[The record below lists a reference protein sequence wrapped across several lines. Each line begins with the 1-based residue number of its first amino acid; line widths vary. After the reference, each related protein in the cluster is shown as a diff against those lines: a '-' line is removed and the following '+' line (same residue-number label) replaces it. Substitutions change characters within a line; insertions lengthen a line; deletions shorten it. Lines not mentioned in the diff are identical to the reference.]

1 MVLEVSNDGGGL
13 YTVLGTFTG
22 IVGANAGSRSYD
34 LSSFISADTV
44 IRFRVSS
51 MYGATDEFFSA
62 DNVQIAFASSGLT
75 TANVRDEFN
84 IADFSNNNGTAGW
97 SNAWIETDP
106 EAGGAG
112 AAAGQVQVFDGGL
125 RLDDS
130 PDTGGMPSAARQANL
145 TGAVGAVFTFDFHTT
160 SGVDPD
166 DTIAVEVSANGGA
179 SFTPLETIGGFS
191 GAVWSSRSYDIS
203 NFISANTTIRFRV
216 ASSYGATDEYFYADN
231 VQIQYNLAGLPT
243 VQVTSVLTAQQ
254 AQVYGGDLIDV
265 NMTLSA
271 SQDVAGVVPS
281 ALAVQGTNGVGA
293 TLVSGPTPASA
304 SVGAAGR
311 TYTWVYRATDVGL
324 SGALTFGGNASGSG
338 TTWPWA
344 HTGSIS
350 VDPVPPVPVTPP
362 PDPLFVTWAPD
373 FGSADSTSNPLAAD
387 FNSTA
392 IAVGKKVWFNAVI
405 KPSGLG
411 TAPVKIRF
419 FDAKIRF
426 TAGGLPYEIAVPEGT
441 VWYSPTAASATTTFN
456 SVTGTWLTTVP
467 SSYTSEAF
475 VAGAVFSVTTAL
487 PASIKDVTWSGRF
500 TSDKPGVSVKWKWG
514 AAVYSNFKTTYQTL
528 GVKPINDDKL
538 NPYVNKDKA
547 GSPENSKTYVV
558 GGARGNGGTDYT
570 GSWCGEKS
578 AMLTF
583 NARDALV
590 DSPSGPDGV
599 FAYGS
604 NVFESLARFEPE
616 ISPGYAIQK
625 VEAVLQA
632 YVPAPLSHDFK
643 LKLYVGGS
651 SKDASVKREFF
662 NANVGPLKAGPI
674 YIDLTSLRTWQ
685 WADFENGLELV
696 IDQSALSATEL
707 VYYDAV
713 GLRVTS
719 VPGTDATGGKQPTSL
734 PKAAI
739 DLSKLKSAFQRA
751 VRATDVWN
759 ETPAYVQGQ
768 GVTVAVV
775 DSGVFKSK
783 DLKNG
788 RILANVNFNPGFHD
802 GTDAYGHGTFV
813 ATAIAGDGSA
823 SKGEYMGVAPK
834 TNILNVRVSNDQ
846 GASTVSG
853 VVEAL
858 QWVYENRAAYNIRV
872 VNLSLNATVAESYLT
887 SPLCAAV
894 EILWFNGIVVV
905 VSAGNSG
912 TATLYPPANDPFV
925 ITVGAADD
933 KGTASLADDV
943 MASFSAYGSV
953 ESGGGKPDLVAP
965 GRNIIAYLPRNNHL
979 QISEDHSSNRV
990 DPDYFRM
997 SGTSMS
1003 APIVSGAVALLLQDE
1018 PNLTPDQVKYRL
1030 KATANK
1036 TWPGYDVER
1045 AGAGYLDIYAAVKG
1059 TTTQSANTGIAAS
1072 QLLWTGSTPPVW
1084 DSVQWGT
1091 VQWGSVQWGSLCNGA
1106 VCNGVP
1112 CSGAVTTGDRSR
1124 HARAAIIARA
1134 ALYGLMVCSGLIVF
1148 TQPSRNLH
1156 SRASRSSV

>member
-1 MVLEVSNDGGGL
+1 MNEDVERIRQSVNWGGRVKRLNLLVVMALMLSLVMPLAAPLAQSSARVQPLLLELAAQQPDQVVSVIVQKTVKDDRVEQAVGTLGGKITKDLHIINAFAAVMKAKDATQLARADGVRWVSLDSPMAGASITNETVRDEFNAVSFANNNGTLAWSSPWQENDPEAGGAGPSSGQVQIVGGALRLDDNPDTGGMPGAARHVNLTGAIGATLSFDYRTTSGVDPEDAVVLEVSNDGGGL
-13 YTVLGTFTG
+13 YNVLGTFTG
-22 IVGANAGSRSYD
+22 IVGTNAGSRSYD

-51 MYGATDEFFSA
+51 MYGATDEFFYA
-62 DNVQIAFASSGLT
+62 DNVQIAFPSNGLT

-84 IADFSNNNGTAGW
+84 TAAFGNNNGTAGW
-97 SNAWIETDP
+97 SGAWVETDP
-106 EAGGAG
+106 ETGGAG
-112 AAAGQVQVFDGGL
+112 AAVGQVQVIDGGL

-130 PDTGGMPSAARQANL
+130 PDTGGMPSAARHVNL
-145 TGAVGAVFTFDFHTT
+145 SGAVGAVFTFDFHTT
-160 SGVDPD
+160 AGVDPD
-166 DTIAVEVSANGGA
+166 DTIAVEVSANGGT
-179 SFTPLETIGGFS
+179 SFTGLETIGGFS
-191 GAVWSSRSYDIS
+191 GAIWSSRSYDIS
-203 NFISANTTIRFRV
+203 NFISADTVIRFRV
-216 ASSYGATDEYFYADN
+216 ASMYGTGDEYFYADN

-350 VDPVPPVPVTPP
+350 VDPAPPAPVTPP

-411 TAPVKIRF
+411 AAPVKIRF

-426 TAGGLPYEIAVPEGT
+426 TANGLPYEIAVPEGT

-500 TSDKPGVSVKWKWG
+500 TSDTPGVSAKWKWG

-528 GVKPINDDKL
+528 GVKPISGDKL
-538 NPYVNKDKA
+538 NPYVNSDKA
-547 GSPENSKTYVV
+547 GTPENSKTYVV

-570 GSWCGEKS
+570 GSWCGETS

-632 YVPAPLSHDFK
+632 YVPAPLSNDFK

-651 SKDASVKREFF
+651 SKDVSVKREFF

-685 WADFENGLELV
+685 WADFDNGLELV
-696 IDQSALSATEL
+696 IDQSALSATET

-739 DLSKLKSAFQRA
+739 DLSKLKSVFQRA

-759 ETPAYVQGQ
+759 ETPAYLQGQ
-768 GVTVAVV
+768 GVSVAVV

-788 RILANVNFNPGFHD
+788 RILANVNFNPDYHD

-846 GASTVSG
+846 GVSTVSD

-858 QWVYENRAAYNIRV
+858 QWVYENKATYNIRV
-872 VNLSLNATVAESYLT
+872 VNLSLNATVAQSYLT
-887 SPLCAAV
+887 SPL
-894 EILWFNGIVVV
+894 
-905 VSAGNSG
+905 
-912 TATLYPPANDPFV
+912 
-925 ITVGAADD
+925 
-933 KGTASLADDV
+933 
-943 MASFSAYGSV
+943 
-953 ESGGGKPDLVAP
+953 
-965 GRNIIAYLPRNNHL
+965 
-979 QISEDHSSNRV
+979 
-990 DPDYFRM
+990 
-997 SGTSMS
+997 
-1003 APIVSGAVALLLQDE
+1003 
-1018 PNLTPDQVKYRL
+1018 
-1030 KATANK
+1030 
-1036 TWPGYDVER
+1036 
-1045 AGAGYLDIYAAVKG
+1045 
-1059 TTTQSANTGIAAS
+1059 
-1072 QLLWTGSTPPVW
+1072 
-1084 DSVQWGT
+1084 
-1091 VQWGSVQWGSLCNGA
+1091 
-1106 VCNGVP
+1106 
-1112 CSGAVTTGDRSR
+1112 
-1124 HARAAIIARA
+1124 
-1134 ALYGLMVCSGLIVF
+1134 
-1148 TQPSRNLH
+1148 
-1156 SRASRSSV
+1156 